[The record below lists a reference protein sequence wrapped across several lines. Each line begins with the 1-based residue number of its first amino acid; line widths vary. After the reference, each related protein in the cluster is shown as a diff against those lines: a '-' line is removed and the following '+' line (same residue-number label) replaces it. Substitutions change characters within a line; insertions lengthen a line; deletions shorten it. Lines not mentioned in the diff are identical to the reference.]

1 MFDKTRFGPAIP
13 ICVGA
18 LLGGTFGVPLLREE
32 NPIGFLFVFPG
43 SLLGGLFYRIYSRN
57 WPTDP
62 TAFKRRYLSAFSIL
76 VLIPI
81 IAATITEMRGPKGVT
96 ITLLGLLL
104 GASLAA
110 GILASGDRRPFLD
123 SSPEEDSSPDKPEE

>member
-81 IAATITEMRGPKGVT
+81 IAATVTEMRGPNPVLNGVPLT
-96 ITLLGLLL
+96 SITFNWR
-104 GASLAA
+104 LAV
-110 GILASGDRRPFLD
+110 LANSCHLW
-123 SSPEEDSSPDKPEE
+123 